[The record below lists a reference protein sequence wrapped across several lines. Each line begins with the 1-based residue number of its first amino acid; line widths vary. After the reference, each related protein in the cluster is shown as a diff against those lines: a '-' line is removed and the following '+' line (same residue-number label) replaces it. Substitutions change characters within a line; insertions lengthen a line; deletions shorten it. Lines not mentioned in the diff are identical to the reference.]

1 MATTDTLQRE
11 LPLESPDPAALPAKI
26 RILRLA
32 EVRDVTGL
40 CRSSIYQLQAQ
51 KRFPQSVKIGQ
62 RSVGW
67 VEEAVQQWLEE
78 KVRQAQR

>member
-1 MATTDTLQRE
+1 MATVENQQRQ
-11 LPLESPDPAALPAKI
+11 LPLESADPALPTKI

-51 KRFPQSVKIGQ
+51 KRFPQSVKINQ

-67 VEEAVQQWLEE
+67 VEAAVQQWLEE
-78 KVRQAQR
+78 KVRQSQR